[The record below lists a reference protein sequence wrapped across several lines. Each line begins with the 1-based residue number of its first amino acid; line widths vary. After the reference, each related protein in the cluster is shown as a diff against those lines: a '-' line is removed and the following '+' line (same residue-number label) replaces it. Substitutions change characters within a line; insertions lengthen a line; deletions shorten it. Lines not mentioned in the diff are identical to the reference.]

1 MHSDPGF
8 WARFWAGRYTG
19 GSSNHEGP
27 MAKPNYSFE
36 KRQRE
41 LAKKKKKDEK
51 DAKKRAERD
60 ATRSDTPATPDAAE

>member
-1 MHSDPGF
+1 
-8 WARFWAGRYTG
+8 
-19 GSSNHEGP
+19 

-60 ATRSDTPATPDAAE
+60 AARPDAESAATGSDTASERVRASPRRRRSGWMPTPARAP